1 MSLPESIRLARR
13 QRLVWL
19 AGAIAVLL
27 AWLLVRGLTAD
38 PTIERHERTGTPVFA
53 SGAQLAENLA
63 SIEVELGDESYTLV
77 RAGDGWRM
85 DSADGYTVRA
95 DRIGT
100 FLSGVSE
107 LSWAEPRT
115 RDARKLE
122 RLGLADP
129 AEGGNGA
136 LLSLRNAE
144 NESLGTVIAGRRDE
158 TLYLRLPDETL
169 AFRAEGDL
177 PPLLSRASWL
187 DFNVLS
193 LLPGA
198 INGVVLRTPSGEELS
213 LVRDAVAGGDAFRL
227 GPRHADERLS
237 SPLAATTPALAL
249 SRFAPVGVKPAS
261 SLQTRRIARHITL
274 TKDGLEVVADA
285 FEEPDGYFLTL
296 RAVEAAEGARRA
308 EDINARAAGWAFR
321 LTRYDWQD
329 FATPISDIVERP
341 LIEAP

>member
-13 QRLVWL
+13 QRLLVL
-19 AGAIAVLL
+19 IGAIGVLL
-27 AWLLVRGLTAD
+27 LWLILRGLMAE
-38 PTIERHERTGTPVFA
+38 PAIERHERTGTPVFA
-53 SGAQLAENLA
+53 SGENLAAELA
-63 SIEVELGDESYTLV
+63 SIEVELADESYALLRV
-77 RAGDGWRM
+77 GDAWRM
-85 DSADGYTVRA
+85 DSADGYPARA
-95 DRIGT
+95 DRIGV

-115 RDARKLE
+115 RDARKLD

-136 LLSLRNAE
+136 LISLRNAE
-144 NESLGTVIAGRRDE
+144 NDALGTVIAGRRDE
-158 TLYLRLPDETL
+158 TLYLRLPGETL
-169 AFRAEGDL
+169 AFRAEGEL
-177 PPLLSRASWL
+177 PPLLSRSSWL
-187 DFNVLS
+187 DFDVLS
-193 LLPGA
+193 LLPSA
-198 INGVVLRTPSGEELS
+198 INGVVLRMPSGEELS
-213 LVRDAVAGGDAFRL
+213 LMRDPIAGGDAFRL

-249 SRFAPVGVKPAS
+249 SRFAPVGVKPAN
-261 SLQTRRIARHITL
+261 SLQTRRVARHITL
-274 TKDGLEVVADA
+274 TKDGLEVIADA

-341 LIEAP
+341 LIDAP